1 MTYNVKNVEL
11 VWRGLTLTGFG
22 SQKVEI
28 NQSGTEMS
36 STNLVYGIFGES
48 FTIPNNKRGWYITAT
63 FHPLSLSYPIL
74 EQDNLYNFEDTL
86 IVRDLNNGTTD
97 IFTNCTIYATEK
109 KKDSDERT
117 VTWVAAKRNGR

>member
-1 MTYNVKNVEL
+1 MTYNIKNVEL

-28 NQSGTEMS
+28 DQDGQDMS
-36 STNLVYGIFGES
+36 SGAIVYGIFGECFS
-48 FTIPNNKRGWYITAT
+48 LPNPKRGWRITAT

-97 IFTNCTIYATEK
+97 IFTNCIIYATLK
-109 KKDSDERT
+109 KKDSDERV
-117 VTWVAAKRNGR
+117 VTWLAAKRNGR

>member
-1 MTYNVKNVEL
+1 MTYNIKNVEL

-28 NQSGTEMS
+28 DQSGQNMES
-36 STNLVYGIFGES
+36 SKIIYGIFGEC
-48 FTIPNNKRGWYITAT
+48 FTVPNPTRCWMITAT
-63 FHPLSLSYPIL
+63 FHPMSLSYPIL

-97 IFTNCTIYATEK
+97 IFTYCTIYATVK
-109 KKDSDERT
+109 KKDSNER
-117 VTWVAAKRNGR
+117 VVIWRAAKRNGR

>member
-1 MTYNVKNVEL
+1 MAYNIQNVEL

-28 NQSGTEMS
+28 DQSGEDMAS
-36 STNLVYGIFGES
+36 GNIVYGIFGEC
-48 FTIPNNKRGWYITAT
+48 FTAPNPKRGWQITAT

-97 IFTNCTIYATEK
+97 IFTNCIIFATNK
-109 KKDSDERT
+109 KKDSNERT
-117 VTWVAAKRNGR
+117 VTWLAAKRNGR

>member
-28 NQSGTEMS
+28 TQSGEDMAS
-36 STNLVYGIFGES
+36 SNLLYGIFGECFS
-48 FTIPNNKRGWYITAT
+48 IPNNRRGWFITAAV
-63 FHPLSLSYPIL
+63 HPLTLSYPIL

-86 IVRDLNNGTTD
+86 IVRDLNTGTTD
-97 IFTNCTIYATEK
+97 IFTCCMIYATGK

-117 VTWVAAKRNGR
+117 VTWIAAKRNGR